1 MTTDDQAERRALLRA
16 AQAGDKAAF
25 EKLVSPHLSKL
36 YNLAYHLIQHRD
48 DAADAVQDTVIKA
61 YRSLSGFR
69 EEADLSTWLARIL
82 KNTILDEVKRAV
94 RRHEEATETL
104 PERPEHITEPGMER
118 AELRTVMLEMLSE
131 LSEKL
136 REPVILYDLDGYSYE
151 EIASIL
157 DINLGTVKSRLN
169 RGRLALKEKIL
180 AQPDRLA
187 GYLPP
192 QLSQSVLGDNP

>member
-16 AQAGDKAAF
+16 AQSGDKAAF

-104 PERPEHITEPGMER
+104 PSGPSTSPNPAWNARSCARSCWSCSRSSPT
-118 AELRTVMLEMLSE
+118 S
-131 LSEKL
+131 S
-136 REPVILYDLDGYSYE
+136 
-151 EIASIL
+151 AS
-157 DINLGTVKSRLN
+157 R
-169 RGRLALKEKIL
+169 
-180 AQPDRLA
+180 
-187 GYLPP
+187 
-192 QLSQSVLGDNP
+192 